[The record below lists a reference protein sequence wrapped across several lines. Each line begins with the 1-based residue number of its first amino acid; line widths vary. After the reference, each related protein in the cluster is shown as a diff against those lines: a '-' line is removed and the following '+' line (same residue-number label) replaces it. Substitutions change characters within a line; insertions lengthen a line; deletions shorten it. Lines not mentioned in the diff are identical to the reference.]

1 MKKIWIAL
9 FLSLIILNGCSTSSE
24 TLTGPSAPPIEASTG
39 NGKEKDKTKPDDT
52 KSGQNP
58 SVDNSTSGETETDS
72 EKPVEPAVSTITA
85 KYYVDSVYRIKPIE
99 EAYPSKVVF
108 LTFDDAPY
116 GGTTYQILDLL
127 DQYDAKALFF
137 INGHLAES
145 RKEVVKDIAD
155 RGHLIGNHTWW
166 HKNLRKMTVEQAREE
181 ISSVSDLIE
190 EITGEPPVYFRPPF
204 GQNSD
209 TSLAIV
215 KELGMQSMNWSVGS
229 EDWVYP
235 KPEQASKVV
244 ESTMK
249 QMHSGANILFHDK
262 EVTVIALKDI
272 LKKLSDDGYQFKVP
286 TEVIIEE

>member
-1 MKKIWIAL
+1 MKKGWVAL
-9 FLSLIILNGCSTSSE
+9 LLSLIILNGCSTSSGTLPEPKATTTNNGEDPEEVMTE
-24 TLTGPSAPPIEASTG
+24 T
-39 NGKEKDKTKPDDT
+39 EKDASHSD
-52 KSGQNP
+52 QN
-58 SVDNSTSGETETDS
+58 SSGEKTGETDESKKQES
-72 EKPVEPAVSTITA
+72 EPVVSKNIT
-85 KYYVDSVYRIKPIE
+85 KYYVDSVFRIKPVD
-99 EAYPSKVVF
+99 EADPNKVAF

-116 GGTTYQILDLL
+116 GDTTYHILDLL

-145 RKEVVKDIAD
+145 RKEVVKEIAE

-166 HKNLRKMTVEQAREE
+166 HKNLRKMTLEQAREE
-181 ISSVSDLIE
+181 ISSVSELIE
-190 EITGEPPVYFRPPF
+190 EITGGPPVYFRPPF

-209 TSLAIV
+209 QSLAIV

-249 QMHSGANILFHDK
+249 QMHPGANILFHDK
-262 EVTVIALKDI
+262 AVTVIALEDI
-272 LKKLSDDGYQFKVP
+272 MKQLSEQGYQFVLP
-286 TEVIIEE
+286 TEVIIKD